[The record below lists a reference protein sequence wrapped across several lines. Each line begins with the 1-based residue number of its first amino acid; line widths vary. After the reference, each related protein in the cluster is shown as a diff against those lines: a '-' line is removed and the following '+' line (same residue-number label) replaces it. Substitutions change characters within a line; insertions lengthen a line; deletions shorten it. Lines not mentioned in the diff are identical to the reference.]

1 MKTKTITTLSAILI
15 TTWMTYA
22 YINMPTL
29 IDKMNEQKIT
39 YQTEQK
45 SLEKANKTL
54 RIQSQA
60 IDKKIT
66 DNSNKWNKLN
76 GQIKQIDVTLKM
88 LKTWKLDQ

>member
-1 MKTKTITTLSAILI
+1 MKTKTITTLSALIL

-29 IDKMNEQKIT
+29 IDKISEQKIT

-45 SLEKANKTL
+45 LLEKTNKTL

-76 GQIKQIDVTLKM
+76 GQIKQIDITLKM

>member
-1 MKTKTITTLSAILI
+1 MKTKTITTLSALIL

-29 IDKMNEQKIT
+29 IDKMSEQKIT
-39 YQTEQK
+39 YQTKQK
-45 SLEKANKTL
+45 SLEKTNKTL

-76 GQIKQIDVTLKM
+76 GQIKQIDITLKM

>member
-54 RIQSQA
+54 RVQSQA
-60 IDKKIT
+60 INKKIT
-66 DNSNKWNKLN
+66 ENSNKWNNLN